1 MKLAIVPRCDL
12 LLWILENEFIVVVE
26 ITVRLM
32 KIFYLKVY
40 LLILL
45 HVKDSEVRLDIPIF
59 LIPVFLVD
67 ESWCI

>member
-12 LLWILENEFIVVVE
+12 LLWILENEFIVVVK
-26 ITVRLM
+26 ITIRLM
-32 KIFYLKVY
+32 KIFYLKVN

-59 LIPVFLVD
+59 LAPVFLVD
-67 ESWCI
+67 ESWRI